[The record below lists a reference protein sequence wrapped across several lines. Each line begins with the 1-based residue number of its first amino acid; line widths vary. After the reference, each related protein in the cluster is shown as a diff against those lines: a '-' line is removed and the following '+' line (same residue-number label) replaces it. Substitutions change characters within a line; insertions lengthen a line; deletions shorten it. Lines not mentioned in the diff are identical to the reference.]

1 MPQDENMSTNQ
12 PEQSGRSKY
21 PNYKEAMEGGGNI
34 TETERGAIA
43 LPLITRDKNLET
55 KTNIPD
61 GFVMAVLDTFEKISK
76 NEIHK
81 VSDLMHDF
89 GERYRI
95 DMMSEKGWST
105 GNYVA
110 VASAPLSLTD
120 ARVAEA
126 QERLKEGAKK

>member
-1 MPQDENMSTNQ
+1 M
-12 PEQSGRSKY
+12 
-21 PNYKEAMEGGGNI
+21 
-34 TETERGAIA
+34 
-43 LPLITRDKNLET
+43 DKNLHT

-76 NEIHK
+76 NEIHT
-81 VSDLMHDF
+81 VADLMKDF

-105 GNYVA
+105 SNYVA

-126 QERLKEGAKK
+126 QERLKEGNKK

>member
-1 MPQDENMSTNQ
+1 MSENK
-12 PEQSGRSKY
+12 PKL
-21 PNYKEAMEGGGNI
+21 PNYKEALEGGGGM

-43 LPLITRDKNLET
+43 LPLITKDKNLET

-61 GFVMAVLDTFEKISK
+61 GFVMAVLDTFEQMAEGKIHTFAK
-76 NEIHK
+76 
-81 VSDLMHDF
+81 LMGLF

-95 DMMSEKGWST
+95 DRMSENGWST
-105 GNYVA
+105 NNYVA

-126 QERLKEGAKK
+126 QERLKEGNKK